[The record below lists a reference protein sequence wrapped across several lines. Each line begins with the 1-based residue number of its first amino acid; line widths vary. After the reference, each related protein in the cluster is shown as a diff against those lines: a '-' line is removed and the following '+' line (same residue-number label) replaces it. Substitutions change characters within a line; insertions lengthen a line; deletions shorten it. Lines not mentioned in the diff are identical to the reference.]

1 MTGKIVKFSFFRV
14 RYLVCFAVF
23 FLFALVLSITGG
35 FDEINGGRTA
45 VIISV
50 LVLLS
55 AAVLFIVISVFDR
68 SLRMKPDLLNRLI
81 AAVCIL
87 SAIGVGIGYP
97 AAYKMALYNK
107 LNDFDHVY
115 SQVYAKVISEPAL
128 SSSGKSVG
136 MTVRVE
142 CISGDGKTLEN
153 PKSKFKVYLPSGS
166 NVRYGMGISFKAELG
181 RPEEKLGD
189 FYYRRQLLSQ
199 GCYMSVYANSFSEY
213 RPKETMWD
221 KFCGVGIMI
230 RGKVSEYADYILAGS
245 EESGLLKGILIGD
258 KNDFSENLYSDMS
271 KSGFMHIA
279 AVSGL
284 HVSFLCALLGVL
296 LSAFSKKIRIAVTV
310 PVLILFASVAAFTP
324 SVNRAVIM
332 MSIFLFS
339 YLLMKDPDPVTSLFT
354 AALVLVAVNPYVV
367 FNLSFILSF
376 SATLSLLIFAR
387 PLTAIS
393 KAGAEKASE
402 KIFELTLFKRFVKNT
417 KVLKN
422 NIVKSISWLLDAFL
436 VPLACQIGV
445 MPILAYY
452 FERISIGSIV
462 GNIIVIPSTMI
473 VFVVGFINFLIY
485 CIYPPLS
492 GLLSLIIIRPFL
504 RLIRGTAGQLS
515 GLSYVPGLKMSLF
528 SIIVYYILAAAFYY
542 FLTFVLKKIKSA
554 TKNAEKL

>member
-35 FDEINGGRTA
+35 LDEINGGKTA

-87 SAIGVGIGYP
+87 SAIGAGIGYL
-97 AAYKMALYNK
+97 AAYKMVLYNK

-142 CISGDGKTLEN
+142 YISGDGKTLEN
-153 PKSKFKVYLPSGS
+153 PKSKFKVYLPSDS
-166 NVRYGMGISFKAELG
+166 NVRYGMGISFKAELS

-213 RPKETMWD
+213 RPQETMWD

-245 EESGLLKGILIGD
+245 DESGLLKGILIGD
-258 KNDFSENLYSDMS
+258 KNDFSENLY
-271 KSGFMHIA
+271 
-279 AVSGL
+279 
-284 HVSFLCALLGVL
+284 
-296 LSAFSKKIRIAVTV
+296 
-310 PVLILFASVAAFTP
+310 
-324 SVNRAVIM
+324 
-332 MSIFLFS
+332 
-339 YLLMKDPDPVTSLFT
+339 
-354 AALVLVAVNPYVV
+354 
-367 FNLSFILSF
+367 
-376 SATLSLLIFAR
+376 
-387 PLTAIS
+387 
-393 KAGAEKASE
+393 
-402 KIFELTLFKRFVKNT
+402 
-417 KVLKN
+417 
-422 NIVKSISWLLDAFL
+422 
-436 VPLACQIGV
+436 
-445 MPILAYY
+445 
-452 FERISIGSIV
+452 
-462 GNIIVIPSTMI
+462 
-473 VFVVGFINFLIY
+473 
-485 CIYPPLS
+485 
-492 GLLSLIIIRPFL
+492 
-504 RLIRGTAGQLS
+504 
-515 GLSYVPGLKMSLF
+515 
-528 SIIVYYILAAAFYY
+528 
-542 FLTFVLKKIKSA
+542 
-554 TKNAEKL
+554 

>member
-1 MTGKIVKFSFFRV
+1 
-14 RYLVCFAVF
+14 
-23 FLFALVLSITGG
+23 
-35 FDEINGGRTA
+35 
-45 VIISV
+45 
-50 LVLLS
+50 
-55 AAVLFIVISVFDR
+55 
-68 SLRMKPDLLNRLI
+68 
-81 AAVCIL
+81 
-87 SAIGVGIGYP
+87 
-97 AAYKMALYNK
+97 
-107 LNDFDHVY
+107 
-115 SQVYAKVISEPAL
+115 
-128 SSSGKSVG
+128 
-136 MTVRVE
+136 
-142 CISGDGKTLEN
+142 
-153 PKSKFKVYLPSGS
+153 
-166 NVRYGMGISFKAELG
+166 
-181 RPEEKLGD
+181 
-189 FYYRRQLLSQ
+189 
-199 GCYMSVYANSFSEY
+199 
-213 RPKETMWD
+213 MWD

-245 EESGLLKGILIGD
+245 DESGLLKGILIGD

-284 HVSFLCALLGVL
+284 HVSFCALFLGVL

-354 AALVLVAVNPYVV
+354 AALVLVAANPYVV

-402 KIFELTLFKRFVKNT
+402 KISELTVFKRFVKNT

-436 VPLACQIGV
+436 VPFACQIGV

-452 FERISIGSIV
+452 FERGFNRLNCWKYNSDTVNHDSICGWVYKFSDILRIPASQRVPVPYYNKTVFNINKRNCGS
-462 GNIIVIPSTMI
+462 G
-473 VFVVGFINFLIY
+473 Y
-485 CIYPPLS
+485 
-492 GLLSLIIIRPFL
+492 
-504 RLIRGTAGQLS
+504 Q
-515 GLSYVPGLKMSLF
+515 
-528 SIIVYYILAAAFYY
+528 
-542 FLTFVLKKIKSA
+542 VLVMCRV
-554 TKNAEKL
+554 